1 MERARASTTV
11 EIRRV
16 MLDAWEAETPPKA
29 VAQQHADPPAT
40 GLQAWEPSGAD
51 LGAKRHG
58 QRRTGAD
65 TSGHYRTTRSRS
77 GARRN
82 TSFRELYSS
91 RKPRM
96 PGSSAV
102 TPSGITSRPAGHY
115 GTMPTSNDSLTN
127 TATSSPA
134 GSTPQRGQARQAA
147 GTPGD
152 RCHRRAPQEGRGG
165 VLARP
170 ERRHRPTR
178 RCRVL
183 RRYGQLTAAQGIGTS

>member
-65 TSGHYRTTRSRS
+65 TSE
-77 GARRN
+77 N
-82 TSFRELYSS
+82 FIV
-91 RKPRM
+91 
-96 PGSSAV
+96 PGN
-102 TPSGITSRPAGHY
+102 PEC
-115 GTMPTSNDSLTN
+115 LE
-127 TATSSPA
+127 
-134 GSTPQRGQARQAA
+134 
-147 GTPGD
+147 
-152 RCHRRAPQEGRGG
+152 AP
-165 VLARP
+165 P
-170 ERRHRPTR
+170 
-178 RCRVL
+178 
-183 RRYGQLTAAQGIGTS
+183 